1 MLARFIRSNQQV
13 RIGEEPMPVKITG
26 MIGTQQEGIAV
37 HLIKGKI
44 SRDWVIDFTRLHE
57 QWDYDS
63 VLVGYY
69 ASAAEG
75 FGIALYAAD
84 HTERIKFLIAHR
96 PGSVA
101 PALAARQ
108 IATFDQ
114 LTQGRMS
121 LHVIAGTSDQDQ
133 ASEGDF
139 LPKNDRYRRAG
150 EYLEVMRKM
159 WTSDS
164 PFNHRGEFYR
174 VEGAYSDIKPH
185 QQPHPRLFFGG
196 SSEGALQMGAEH
208 CDVFAIFGEPLAET
222 EARLDD
228 FRRRTAAFGR
238 RADFNMSLRTIM
250 ADNEGA
256 AWDKAQRLLADVER
270 KTGAAPQPSNYSSE
284 RLLSY
289 AARADV
295 HDERLWMGIA
305 RATGAP
311 GNTSCLVGTPEQV
324 AAAVL
329 KYYRLGIPSFLLRGF
344 ENPHDT
350 IAIGRDLI
358 PLIRAGAAE
367 IDRQAQAAE

>member
-1 MLARFIRSNQQV
+1 
-13 RIGEEPMPVKITG
+13 MPVKIIG
-26 MIGTQQEGIAV
+26 MIGAQMEGVAV

-44 SRDWVIDFTRLHE
+44 SRDYVIEFTRLHE
-57 QWDYDS
+57 HWDYDS

-69 ASAAEG
+69 AAAAEG
-75 FGIALYAAD
+75 FGIALYAAV

-108 IATFDQ
+108 VATFDQ
-114 LTQGRMS
+114 LTQGRMA
-121 LHVIAGTSDQDQ
+121 LHIIAGTSDQDQ

-139 LPKNDRYRRAG
+139 LPKHDRYRRAG
-150 EYLEVMRKM
+150 EYLDVMRRI
-159 WTSDS
+159 WTSDG
-164 PFNHRGEFYR
+164 PFDHHGEFYR
-174 VEGAYSDIKPH
+174 VEGAYSDIKPY
-185 QQPHPRLFFGG
+185 QLPYPPLFFGG
-196 SSEGALQMGAEH
+196 SSDGALQMGAEH

-222 EARLDD
+222 RDRIDD
-228 FRRRTAAFGR
+228 FRRRAARFGR
-238 RADFNMSLRTIM
+238 KAGFNMSLRPIM
-250 ADNEGA
+250 AASEGE
-256 AWDKAQRLLADVER
+256 AWDKAQHLLADVES
-270 KTGAAPQPSNYSSE
+270 KTGAAPQPTNHSSE
-284 RLLSY
+284 RLLAF
-289 AARADV
+289 AARGDV

-329 KYYRLGIPSFLLRGF
+329 QYYRLGIHSFLLRGF
-344 ENPHDT
+344 ENPDDT

-367 IDRQAQAAE
+367 IDRQAEAAE

>member
-1 MLARFIRSNQQV
+1 
-13 RIGEEPMPVKITG
+13 MPVKIAG
-26 MIGTQQEGIAV
+26 MIGTQMEGVAV

-44 SRDWVIDFTRLHE
+44 SREWVIDFTRLHE

-108 IATFDQ
+108 VATFDQ

-121 LHVIAGTSDQDQ
+121 LHIIAGTTDQDQ

-150 EYLEVMRKM
+150 EYLNVMRRM
-159 WTSDS
+159 WTSEA
-164 PFNHRGEFYR
+164 PFDHHGEFYR
-174 VEGAYSDIKPH
+174 VAGAYSDIKPY
-185 QQPHPRLFFGG
+185 QSPYPTLFFGG
-196 SSEGALQMGAEH
+196 SSDGALQMGAEY

-222 EARLDD
+222 QDRLDD
-228 FRRRTAAFGR
+228 FRQRTAKYGR
-238 RADFNMSLRTIM
+238 TASFNMSLRTIM
-250 ADNEGA
+250 APTEGE

-270 KTGAAPQPSNYSSE
+270 KTGAAPQPGNHSSE
-284 RLLSY
+284 RLLAF
-289 AARADV
+289 AARGDV

-329 KYYRLGIPSFLLRGF
+329 KYYRLGIHSFLLRGF
-344 ENPHDT
+344 ENPDDT
-350 IAIGRDLI
+350 VAIGRDLI

>member
-1 MLARFIRSNQQV
+1 
-13 RIGEEPMPVKITG
+13 MPVKIIG
-26 MIGTQQEGIAV
+26 MIGAQMEGVAV

-44 SRDWVIDFTRLHE
+44 SRDFVVEFTRLHE

-69 ASAAEG
+69 AAAAEG
-75 FGIALYAAD
+75 FGIALYAAT

-139 LPKNDRYRRAG
+139 LPKQERYRRAG
-150 EYLEVMRKM
+150 EYLEVMRRI
-159 WTSDS
+159 WTSDR
-164 PFNHRGEFYR
+164 PFDHHGPFYR
-174 VEGAYSDIKPH
+174 LEGAYADVKPH
-185 QQPHPRLFFGG
+185 QQPYPPLFFGG
-196 SSEGALQMGAEH
+196 SSDGALQMGAEH
-208 CDVFAIFGEPLAET
+208 CDVFALFGEPLAET
-222 EARLDD
+222 QDRLDD
-228 FRRRTAAFGR
+228 FRRRAAKFGR
-238 RADFNMSLRTIM
+238 KPNFNMSLRPIM
-250 ADNEGA
+250 AASEGE
-256 AWDKAQRLLADVER
+256 AWDKARGLLADIER
-270 KTGAAPQPSNYSSE
+270 KTGAVPQPTNYSSE
-284 RLLSY
+284 RLMGF
-289 AARADV
+289 AARGDV

-311 GNTSCLVGTPEQV
+311 GNTSCLVGTPEQI
-324 AAAVL
+324 AAAL
-329 KYYRLGIPSFLLRGF
+329 LRYYRLGIHSFLLRGF

-358 PLIRAGAAE
+358 PLVRAGAAE
-367 IDRQAQAAE
+367 IDRHVQAAE

>member
-1 MLARFIRSNQQV
+1 
-13 RIGEEPMPVKITG
+13 
-26 MIGTQQEGIAV
+26 
-37 HLIKGKI
+37 
-44 SRDWVIDFTRLHE
+44 
-57 QWDYDS
+57 
-63 VLVGYY
+63 
-69 ASAAEG
+69 
-75 FGIALYAAD
+75 
-84 HTERIKFLIAHR
+84 
-96 PGSVA
+96 
-101 PALAARQ
+101 
-108 IATFDQ
+108 
-114 LTQGRMS
+114 MS

-208 CDVFAIFGEPLAET
+208 CDVFAVFGEPLSET

-270 KTGAAPQPSNYSSE
+270 KTGAAPQPSNHSSE

-305 RATGAP
+305 RATGAQ

-344 ENPHDT
+344 ENPQDT

-358 PLIRAGAAE
+358 PLIRAGDAE

>member
-1 MLARFIRSNQQV
+1 
-13 RIGEEPMPVKITG
+13 MPAKIIG
-26 MIGTQQEGIAV
+26 MIGTQMEGVAV

-44 SRDWVIDFTRLHE
+44 SREWVIDFTRLHE
-57 QWDYDS
+57 QWNYDS

-75 FGIALYAAD
+75 FAIALYAAD

-139 LPKNDRYRRAG
+139 LPKADRYRRAG
-150 EYLEVMRKM
+150 EYLDIIRRL

-164 PFNHRGEFYR
+164 PLNHKGEFYR
-174 VEGAYSDIKPH
+174 VEGAYSDIKPY
-185 QQPHPRLFFGG
+185 QQPHPPLFFGG
-196 SSEGALQMGAEH
+196 SSDGALQMGAEH

-222 EARLDD
+222 QQRVDD
-228 FRRRTAAFGR
+228 FRRRAAKFGR
-238 RADFNMSLRTIM
+238 QVGFNMSLRPIM
-250 ADNEGA
+250 APTESE
-256 AWDKAQRLLADVER
+256 AWDKAQRLLADVES
-270 KTGAAPQPSNYSSE
+270 KTGAAPKPGNHSSE
-284 RLLSY
+284 RLLAF
-289 AARADV
+289 AARGDV

-329 KYYRLGIPSFLLRGF
+329 QYYRLGIPSFLLRGF
-344 ENPHDT
+344 ENPDDT
-350 IAIGRDLI
+350 VAIGRDLI
-358 PLIRAGAAE
+358 PLIRAGAAD
-367 IDRQAQAAE
+367 IDRQVQAAE

>member
-1 MLARFIRSNQQV
+1 
-13 RIGEEPMPVKITG
+13 MPAKVTG
-26 MIGTQQEGIAV
+26 MIGTQMEGVAV

-44 SRDWVIDFTRLHE
+44 SREFVIDFTRLHE
-57 QWDYDS
+57 QWGYDS

-69 ASAAEG
+69 AAAAEG
-75 FGIALYAAD
+75 FGIALYAAT

-108 IATFDQ
+108 VATFDQ

-121 LHVIAGTSDQDQ
+121 LHIIAGTSDQDQ

-139 LPKNDRYRRAG
+139 LPKQDRYRRAG
-150 EYLEVMRKM
+150 EYLDVMRRM
-159 WTSDS
+159 WTSEV
-164 PFNHRGEFYR
+164 PFDHQGQFYR
-174 VEGAYSDIKPH
+174 VEGAYSDVKPY
-185 QQPHPRLFFGG
+185 QQPHPTLFFGG

-208 CDVFAIFGEPLAET
+208 CDVFAIFGEPLSET
-222 EARLDD
+222 QDRLDD
-228 FRRRTAAFGR
+228 FRRRAAKFGR
-238 RADFNMSLRTIM
+238 TPNFNMSLRTIM
-250 ADNEGA
+250 APSEGE
-256 AWDKAQRLLADVER
+256 AWDKAHALLADIER
-270 KTGAAPQPSNYSSE
+270 KTGTAPKPTNHSSE
-284 RLLSY
+284 RLVGF
-289 AARADV
+289 AARGDI

-311 GNTSCLVGTPEQV
+311 GNTSCLVGTPEQI

-329 KYYRLGIPSFLLRGF
+329 QYYRLGIHSFLLRGF
-344 ENPHDT
+344 ENPQDT

-358 PLIRAGAAE
+358 PLIKAGAEA

>member
-1 MLARFIRSNQQV
+1 
-13 RIGEEPMPVKITG
+13 
-26 MIGTQQEGIAV
+26 MIGTQMEGVAL
-37 HLIKGKI
+37 HLIKGQI
-44 SRDWVIDFTRLHE
+44 SRDFVADFTRLHE
-57 QWDYDS
+57 QWDYDA

-75 FGIALYAAD
+75 FGVAMYAAT

-114 LTQGRMS
+114 LTHGRMS
-121 LHVIAGTSDQDQ
+121 LHVIAGTTDKDQ

-139 LPKNDRYRRAG
+139 LPKADRYRRGG
-150 EYLEVMRKM
+150 EYLHVMRRM
-159 WTSDS
+159 WSS
-164 PFNHRGEFYR
+164 EAPFNHHGEFYR
-174 VEGAYSDIKPH
+174 LEGAYSDIKPY
-185 QQPHPRLFFGG
+185 QSPHPTLFFGG
-196 SSEGALQMGAEH
+196 SSDGALQMGAEH

-222 EARLDD
+222 EARVDD
-228 FRRRTAAFGR
+228 FRRRAARFGR
-238 RADFNMSLRTIM
+238 KAGFNMSLRPIM
-250 ADNEGA
+250 APNEGE
-256 AWDKAQRLLADVER
+256 AWDKAHRLLADIER
-270 KTGAAPQPSNYSSE
+270 KSGPAPTPGNHSSE
-284 RLLSY
+284 RLVAF

-324 AAAVL
+324 ASAVL
-329 KYYRLGIPSFLLRGF
+329 KYYRLGIHSFLLRGF

-350 IAIGRDLI
+350 IAIGRDLA
-358 PLIRAGAAE
+358 PLIRAGAAQ
-367 IDRQAQAAE
+367 IDREMEAAE